1 MTTLPGIFPLDSQ
14 FCYSPVSR
22 GPLVL
27 QQHSLNRVMCYI
39 GLWILAVDTKSCVF
53 ELLYRMFWNR
63 VANLIRTS

>member
-27 QQHSLNRVMCYI
+27 QQHSLSQVMCYI

-53 ELLYRMFWNR
+53 ELLYRMF
-63 VANLIRTS
+63 